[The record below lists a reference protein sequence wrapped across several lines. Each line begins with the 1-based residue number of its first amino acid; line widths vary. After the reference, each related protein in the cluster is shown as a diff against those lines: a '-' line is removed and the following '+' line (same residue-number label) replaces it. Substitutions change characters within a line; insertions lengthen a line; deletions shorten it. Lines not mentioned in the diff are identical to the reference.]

1 MRRLMAVAVLLCAL
15 SVAHPMDAQRRGGGS
30 NSQSSRAEMER
41 RLRESYERL
50 VRERLGLTEGQAR
63 ELSEAVLVF
72 QEERVDLQRRET
84 TLRRRLEGQGGGG
97 QANRRLVSL
106 PEDQARDILREMRSI
121 QDAETDLFNREQDR
135 LMQLLTPQQLV
146 TYYQIREDLGD
157 ALRRVR
163 GPGHS

>member
-1 MRRLMAVAVLLCAL
+1 MRRLMAVIVLLCAL

-30 NSQSSRAEMER
+30 SSSSSRAEMER

-50 VRERLGLTEGQAR
+50 VRERLGLTDVQAR
-63 ELSEAVLVF
+63 ELSAAVLVF
-72 QEERVDLQRRET
+72 QEERVELQRRET
-84 TLRRRLEGQGGGG
+84 ALRRRLESQGGGG
-97 QANRRLVSL
+97 QANRRLVSV
-106 PEDQARDILREMRSI
+106 PDDQARDILREMRSI

-135 LMQLLTPQQLV
+135 LLQLLSPQQLV
-146 TYYQIREDLGD
+146 NYYQIREDLGD